1 MLAGCASE
9 VKGTRGAAAQAQRTA
24 SERRRARR
32 KVNQRFL
39 SAMAD
44 MGIPAEKA
52 ELALSETG
60 NVGVEV
66 RGIRVRIRAAPARSA
81 ALCAPA
87 EPARPSL
94 ARRRAARAWEPQPG
108 RLPEDGRAMVLL
120 CLRLSRRADQGGPA
134 AQAPALS

>member
-1 MLAGCASE
+1 MLAGCASDA
-9 VKGTRGAAAQAQRTA
+9 KGTRGAAAQAQRTA

-66 RGIRVRIRAAPARSA
+66 RGAGVGVMQP
-81 ALCAPA
+81 LL
-87 EPARPSL
+87 PARPRA
-94 ARRRAARAWEPQPG
+94 ARPLSRRARALRGWRAARARVATPG
-108 RLPEDGRAMVLL
+108 
-120 CLRLSRRADQGGPA
+120 
-134 AQAPALS
+134 QAV